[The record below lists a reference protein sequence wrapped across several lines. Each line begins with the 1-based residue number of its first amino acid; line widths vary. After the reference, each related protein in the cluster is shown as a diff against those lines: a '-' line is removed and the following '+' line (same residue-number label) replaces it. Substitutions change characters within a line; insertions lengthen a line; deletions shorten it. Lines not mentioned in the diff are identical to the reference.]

1 MKLNCPECGTSIPAE
16 NINIQ
21 KMAAVCPSCGA
32 VFQFEPAQAKAK
44 RRKVHQPQNLELH
57 DTDERLQMAF
67 RTNWRLAQNGDFLSS
82 ALLGFSFTFLTV
94 AMTSVRMSGEALS
107 GGPLMWLI
115 PGIFALLSLI
125 FYYRTATVAY
135 NKTHIEMDDERISV
149 SRKPIPSLFEQDND
163 VRLAGVT
170 VIRYEETPASKKE
183 GYDLPRYNVW
193 AETADGSRKI
203 IVKDVIE
210 EYAVFISQ
218 RLNERL
224 AMDADV
230 SLDADADVS
239 RLIENDTASDIEADA
254 TFDDTIQSSNGRYRG

>member
-1 MKLNCPECGTSIPAE
+1 MKLNCPECGTPIPAE

-21 KMAAVCPSCGA
+21 KMAAVCPNCGA

-67 RTNWRLAQNGDFLSS
+67 RTNWRLSQNGDFLSS
-82 ALLGFSFTFLTV
+82 ALLGFSFTFITV
-94 AMTSVRMSGEALS
+94 LLLS
-107 GGPLMWLI
+107 AYSAPEISSTGTTWFI
-115 PGIFALLSLI
+115 PAVFALLSLV

-135 NKTHIEMDDERISV
+135 NKTHIEMDDEKISV
-149 SRKPIPSLFEQDND
+149 SRKPIPSLFDQDND

-170 VIRYEETPASKKE
+170 VIRYEETPVSKKE

-193 AETADGSRKI
+193 AETGDGSRRI

-224 AMDADV
+224 ALDADV
-230 SLDADADVS
+230 GTDADIS
-239 RLIENDTASDIEADA
+239 RLIEDDTDSDIEADA